1 MKASEKKRQSDA
13 KAVQRAFSM
22 SKKVY
27 IYSDLV
33 LLPSLFFIFI
43 EFDNFL
49 NFAPRILHFQIQRH
63 SHILRR

>member
-1 MKASEKKRQSDA
+1 MGIDTMKASEKKRQSDA

-33 LLPSLFFIFI
+33 LLPSLFFI
-43 EFDNFL
+43 
-49 NFAPRILHFQIQRH
+49 LH
-63 SHILRR
+63 